1 MVFCSIRGS
10 QHQTIMLRNIH
21 QDSLLNAFFLSILA
35 TAGLFYVNLGGS
47 FLSAFVDGLSIERDA
62 AGFIVSANKYGAAFG
77 GLLAAIFIKK
87 LIWRKSAYTLLF
99 ILISIDIISSQI
111 PNANLLI
118 LIRFL
123 HGTIG
128 GFLVGIG
135 LSVIAR
141 TSFPDRVFGML
152 MVVQYSFG
160 SIGIFTVPRLVDAF
174 GYSAVFF
181 VLITFSIMTLLILP
195 LIPDPKEKE
204 ETISSS
210 GVLSLHSK
218 VLLGICLMSLFLFQA
233 SNMGVADFAFELG
246 KDIDLTNNEI
256 SNLLTIANIIS
267 ISGGAFAYLIATRFG
282 RTLPLLFGFTIASLF
297 TYLLNFSENIT
308 IYFVANSV
316 TGITWGFVIPYLLG
330 LAATFD
336 KYGQMAALA
345 GFVSKIGLASGPL
358 IASFLIIDYGFS
370 AIINLAT
377 FGLLLGCVFAVYASQ
392 QSSKIN
398 NE

>member
-1 MVFCSIRGS
+1 
-10 QHQTIMLRNIH
+10 MLKNIH
-21 QDSLLNAFFLSILA
+21 QDSILNAFFLSIFA

-47 FLSAFVDGLSIERDA
+47 FLSAFVDGLNIQRDA

-87 LIWRKSAYTLLF
+87 LVWRKSAY
-99 ILISIDIISSQI
+99 ILILLLISTDIISSQI
-111 PNANLLI
+111 SNANLLI

-123 HGTIG
+123 HGSIG

-141 TSFPDRVFGML
+141 TSFPDKVFGML

-195 LIPDPKEKE
+195 MIPDPAEKKVAVNK
-204 ETISSS
+204 S
-210 GVLSLHSK
+210 GKLSFRAK
-218 VLLGICLMSLFLFQA
+218 ALLTVCLMSLFLFQA

-256 SNLLTIANIIS
+256 SNLLTIANVIS
-267 ISGGAFAYLIATRFG
+267 ISGGVLAYLIATRFG
-282 RTLPLLFGFTIASLF
+282 RTLPLLIGFSIASLF

-308 IYFVANSV
+308 IYFIANSV

-358 IASFLIIDYGFS
+358 IAAFLIIDFGFS
-370 AIINLAT
+370 VIINLAA
-377 FGLLLGCVFAVYASQ
+377 FGLLLGCILAVYASK
-392 QSSKIN
+392 QSSIVN

>member
-1 MVFCSIRGS
+1 
-10 QHQTIMLRNIH
+10 MLRNIH
-21 QDSLLNAFFLSILA
+21 QDSVLNAFFLSILA

-118 LIRFL
+118 FIRFL
-123 HGTIG
+123 HGSIG

-204 ETISSS
+204 ETISTS

-218 VLLGICLMSLFLFQA
+218 ALLGICLMSLFLFQA

-377 FGLLLGCVFAVYASQ
+377 FGLILGCAFAVYASQ

>member
-1 MVFCSIRGS
+1 
-10 QHQTIMLRNIH
+10 MLKNIH
-21 QDSLLNAFFLSILA
+21 QDSILNAFFLSIFA

-47 FLSAFVDGLSIERDA
+47 FLSAFVDGLNIQRDA

-87 LIWRKSAYTLLF
+87 LVWRKSAYILLLL
-99 ILISIDIISSQI
+99 LISIDIISSQI
-111 PNANLLI
+111 SNANLLI
-118 LIRFL
+118 FIRFL
-123 HGTIG
+123 HGSIG

-141 TSFPDRVFGML
+141 TSFPDKVFGML

-160 SIGIFTVPRLVDAF
+160 SVGIFTVPRLVDAF
-174 GYSAVFF
+174 GYSSVFF

-195 LIPDPKEKE
+195 IIPDPAEKKVAVNK
-204 ETISSS
+204 S
-210 GVLSLHSK
+210 GTLSFRAK
-218 VLLGICLMSLFLFQA
+218 VLLTICLMSLFLFQA

-246 KDIDLTNNEI
+246 KDIDLTNKEI
-256 SNLLTIANIIS
+256 SNLLTIANVIS
-267 ISGGAFAYLIATRFG
+267 ISGGVLAYLIATRFG
-282 RTLPLLFGFTIASLF
+282 RTLPLLIGFSIASLF

-308 IYFVANSV
+308 IYFIANSV

-358 IASFLIIDYGFS
+358 IASFLIIDFGFS
-370 AIINLAT
+370 VIINLAA
-377 FGLLLGCVFAVYASQ
+377 FGLLLGCILAVYASK
-392 QSSKIN
+392 QSSIVN

>member
-1 MVFCSIRGS
+1 
-10 QHQTIMLRNIH
+10 MLKNIH
-21 QDSLLNAFFLSILA
+21 QDSILNAFFLSILA

-47 FLSAFVDGLSIERDA
+47 FLSAFVDGLNIQRDV

-87 LIWRKSAYTLLF
+87 LVWRKSAYILLLL
-99 ILISIDIISSQI
+99 LISIDIISSQI
-111 PNANLLI
+111 SNANLLI

-123 HGTIG
+123 HGSIG

-195 LIPDPKEKE
+195 IIPDPKEKE
-204 ETISSS
+204 NVMNGA
-210 GVLSLHSK
+210 GVLSFHLK
-218 VLLGICLMSLFLFQA
+218 FLLAICLVSLFLFQA

-267 ISGGAFAYLIATRFG
+267 ISGGAFAYLIATRYG
-282 RTLPLLFGFTIASLF
+282 RTLPLLIGFSIASLF
-297 TYLLNFSENIT
+297 TYLLNFSDNIT
-308 IYFVANSV
+308 IYFIANSV

-358 IASFLIIDYGFS
+358 IASFLIIDFGFS

-377 FGLLLGCVFAVYASQ
+377 IGLILGCILSVYASTN
-392 QSSKIN
+392 SSIAN

>member
-1 MVFCSIRGS
+1 
-10 QHQTIMLRNIH
+10 MLRNIH

-62 AGFIVSANKYGAAFG
+62 AGCIVSANKYGAAFG

-118 LIRFL
+118 FIRFL
-123 HGTIG
+123 HGSIG

-195 LIPDPKEKE
+195 LIPDPKDKE
-204 ETISSS
+204 ETISTT

-218 VLLGICLMSLFLFQA
+218 ALLGICLMSLFLFQA

-377 FGLLLGCVFAVYASQ
+377 FGLLLGCAFAVYASE

>member
-1 MVFCSIRGS
+1 
-10 QHQTIMLRNIH
+10 MLKNIH
-21 QDSLLNAFFLSILA
+21 QDSILNAFFLSIFA

-47 FLSAFVDGLSIERDA
+47 FLSAFVDGLNIQRDA

-87 LIWRKSAYTLLF
+87 LVWRKSAYILLLL
-99 ILISIDIISSQI
+99 LISIDIISSQI
-111 PNANLLI
+111 SNANLLI
-118 LIRFL
+118 FIRFL
-123 HGTIG
+123 HGSIG

-141 TSFPDRVFGML
+141 TSFPDKVFGML

-195 LIPDPKEKE
+195 IIPDPAEKKVAVNK
-204 ETISSS
+204 S
-210 GVLSLHSK
+210 GTLSFRAK
-218 VLLGICLMSLFLFQA
+218 VLLTICLMSLFLFQA

-256 SNLLTIANIIS
+256 SNLLTIANVIS
-267 ISGGAFAYLIATRFG
+267 ISGGVLAYLIATRFG
-282 RTLPLLFGFTIASLF
+282 RTLPLLIGFSIASLF

-308 IYFVANSV
+308 IYFIANSV

-358 IASFLIIDYGFS
+358 IASFLIIDFGFS
-370 AIINLAT
+370 VIINLAA
-377 FGLLLGCVFAVYASQ
+377 FGLLLGCILAVYASK
-392 QSSKIN
+392 QSSIVN

>member
-1 MVFCSIRGS
+1 
-10 QHQTIMLRNIH
+10 MLKNIH
-21 QDSLLNAFFLSILA
+21 QDSILNAFFLSILA

-47 FLSAFVDGLSIERDA
+47 FLSAFVDGLNIQRDV

-87 LIWRKSAYTLLF
+87 LVWRKSAYILLLL
-99 ILISIDIISSQI
+99 LISIDIISSQI
-111 PNANLLI
+111 SNANLLI

-123 HGTIG
+123 HGSIG

-195 LIPDPKEKE
+195 IIPDPKEKE
-204 ETISSS
+204 NVMNGA
-210 GVLSLHSK
+210 GVLSFHSK
-218 VLLGICLMSLFLFQA
+218 FLLAICLVSLFLFQA

-267 ISGGAFAYLIATRFG
+267 ISGGAFAYLIATRYG
-282 RTLPLLFGFTIASLF
+282 RTLPLLVGFSIASLF
-297 TYLLNFSENIT
+297 TYLLNFSDNIT
-308 IYFVANSV
+308 IYFIANSV
-316 TGITWGFVIPYLLG
+316 TGIAWGFIIPYLLG

-358 IASFLIIDYGFS
+358 IASFLIIDFGFS

-377 FGLLLGCVFAVYASQ
+377 IGLILGCILSVYASTN
-392 QSSKIN
+392 SSIAN

>member
-1 MVFCSIRGS
+1 
-10 QHQTIMLRNIH
+10 MLKNIH
-21 QDSLLNAFFLSILA
+21 QDSILNAFFLSIFA

-47 FLSAFVDGLSIERDA
+47 FLSAFVDGLNIQRDA

-87 LIWRKSAYTLLF
+87 LVWRKSAY
-99 ILISIDIISSQI
+99 ILILLLISTDIISSQI
-111 PNANLLI
+111 SNANLLI
-118 LIRFL
+118 FIRFL
-123 HGTIG
+123 HGSIG

-141 TSFPDRVFGML
+141 TSFPDKVFGML

-160 SIGIFTVPRLVDAF
+160 SVGIFTVPRLVDAF

-195 LIPDPKEKE
+195 MIPDPAEKKVAVNK
-204 ETISSS
+204 S
-210 GVLSLHSK
+210 GKLSFRAK
-218 VLLGICLMSLFLFQA
+218 ALLTVCLMSLFLFQA

-256 SNLLTIANIIS
+256 SNLLTIANVIS
-267 ISGGAFAYLIATRFG
+267 ISGGVLAYLIATRFG
-282 RTLPLLFGFTIASLF
+282 RTLPLLIGFSIASLF

-308 IYFVANSV
+308 IYFIANSV

-358 IASFLIIDYGFS
+358 IASFLIIDFGFS
-370 AIINLAT
+370 VIINLAT
-377 FGLLLGCVFAVYASQ
+377 FGLLLGCILAVYASK
-392 QSSKIN
+392 QSSIVN

>member
-1 MVFCSIRGS
+1 
-10 QHQTIMLRNIH
+10 MLKNIH
-21 QDSLLNAFFLSILA
+21 QDSILNAFFLSIFA

-47 FLSAFVDGLSIERDA
+47 FLSAFVDGLNIQRDA

-87 LIWRKSAYTLLF
+87 LVWRKSAYILLLL
-99 ILISIDIISSQI
+99 LISIDIISSQI
-111 PNANLLI
+111 SNANLLI
-118 LIRFL
+118 FIRFL
-123 HGTIG
+123 HGSIG

-141 TSFPDRVFGML
+141 TSFPDKVFGML

-160 SIGIFTVPRLVDAF
+160 SVGIFTVPRLVDAF
-174 GYSAVFF
+174 GYSSVFF

-195 LIPDPKEKE
+195 IIPDPAEKKVAVNK
-204 ETISSS
+204 S
-210 GVLSLHSK
+210 GTLSFRAK
-218 VLLGICLMSLFLFQA
+218 VLLTICLMSLFLFQA

-246 KDIDLTNNEI
+246 KDIDLTNKEI
-256 SNLLTIANIIS
+256 SNLLTIANVIS
-267 ISGGAFAYLIATRFG
+267 ISGGVLAYLIATRFG
-282 RTLPLLFGFTIASLF
+282 RTLPLLIGFSIASLF

-308 IYFVANSV
+308 IYFIANSI

-358 IASFLIIDYGFS
+358 IASFLIIDFGFS
-370 AIINLAT
+370 VIINLAA
-377 FGLLLGCVFAVYASQ
+377 FGLLLGCILAVYASK
-392 QSSKIN
+392 QSSIAD

>member
-1 MVFCSIRGS
+1 
-10 QHQTIMLRNIH
+10 MLKNIH
-21 QDSLLNAFFLSILA
+21 QDSILNAFFLSILA

-47 FLSAFVDGLSIERDA
+47 FLSAFVDGLNIQRDA

-77 GLLAAIFIKK
+77 GLLAAMFIKK
-87 LIWRKSAYTLLF
+87 LVWRKSAYVLLLL
-99 ILISIDIISSQI
+99 LISIDIISSQI
-111 PNANLLI
+111 SNANLLI

-123 HGTIG
+123 HGSIG

-141 TSFPDRVFGML
+141 TSFPDKVFGML

-160 SIGIFTVPRLVDAF
+160 SIGIFTVPRLIDAF
-174 GYSAVFF
+174 GYSAVFL
-181 VLITFSIMTLLILP
+181 VLIIFSIMTLLILP
-195 LIPDPKEKE
+195 IIPDPEGKKVAVNK
-204 ETISSS
+204 S
-210 GVLSLHSK
+210 GTLPFRAK
-218 VLLGICLMSLFLFQA
+218 VLLTVCLMSLFLFQA

-246 KDIDLTNNEI
+246 KDINLSNNEI
-256 SNLLTIANIIS
+256 SNLLTLANVIS
-267 ISGGAFAYLIATRFG
+267 ISGGVLAYLIATRFG
-282 RTLPLLFGFTIASLF
+282 RTLPLLIGFSIASLF

-308 IYFVANSV
+308 IYFIANSV

-358 IASFLIIDYGFS
+358 IASFLIIDFGFS

-377 FGLLLGCVFAVYASQ
+377 FGLLLGCVLAVYASK
-392 QSSKIN
+392 QSSIVN

>member
-1 MVFCSIRGS
+1 
-10 QHQTIMLRNIH
+10 MLKNIH
-21 QDSLLNAFFLSILA
+21 QDSILNAFFLSILA

-47 FLSAFVDGLSIERDA
+47 FLSAFVDGLNIQRDV

-87 LIWRKSAYTLLF
+87 LVWRKSAYILLLL
-99 ILISIDIISSQI
+99 LISIDIISSQI
-111 PNANLLI
+111 SNANLLI

-123 HGTIG
+123 HGSIG

-195 LIPDPKEKE
+195 IIPDPKEKE
-204 ETISSS
+204 NVMNGA
-210 GVLSLHSK
+210 GVLSFHLK
-218 VLLGICLMSLFLFQA
+218 FLLAICLVSLFLFQA

-267 ISGGAFAYLIATRFG
+267 ISGGVFAYLIATRYG
-282 RTLPLLFGFTIASLF
+282 RTLPLLIGFSIASLF
-297 TYLLNFSENIT
+297 TYLLNFSDNIT
-308 IYFVANSV
+308 IYFIANSV
-316 TGITWGFVIPYLLG
+316 TGIAWGFVIPYLLG

-358 IASFLIIDYGFS
+358 IASFLIIDFGFS

-377 FGLLLGCVFAVYASQ
+377 IGLILGCILSVYASTN
-392 QSSKIN
+392 SSIAN

>member
-1 MVFCSIRGS
+1 
-10 QHQTIMLRNIH
+10 MLRNIH
-21 QDSLLNAFFLSILA
+21 QDSILNAFFLSILA

-47 FLSAFVDGLSIERDA
+47 FLSAFVDGLNIQRDA

-87 LIWRKSAYTLLF
+87 LAWRKSAYIFLML
-99 ILISIDIISSQI
+99 LISIDIISSQI
-111 PNANLLI
+111 SNANLLI

-123 HGTIG
+123 HGSIG

-181 VLITFSIMTLLILP
+181 VLITFSIITLLILP
-195 LIPDPKEKE
+195 IIPDLKERE
-204 ETISSS
+204 SAINRT
-210 GVLSLHSK
+210 GVLSFHSK
-218 VLLGICLMSLFLFQA
+218 FLLAICLMSLFLFQA

-246 KDIDLTNNEI
+246 KDIGLTNNEI

-267 ISGGAFAYLIATRFG
+267 ISGGAFAYLIATRYG
-282 RTLPLLFGFTIASLF
+282 RTLPLLIGFLTASLF

-308 IYFVANSV
+308 IYFIANSV

-336 KYGQMAALA
+336 KFGQMAALA

-358 IASFLIIDYGFS
+358 IASFLILDFGFS

-377 FGLLLGCVFAVYASQ
+377 IGLILGCILSVYASKHT
-392 QSSKIN
+392 SIVN

>member
-1 MVFCSIRGS
+1 
-10 QHQTIMLRNIH
+10 MLKNIH
-21 QDSLLNAFFLSILA
+21 QDSILNAFFLSIFA

-47 FLSAFVDGLSIERDA
+47 FLSAFVDGLNIQRDA

-87 LIWRKSAYTLLF
+87 LVWRKSAYILLLF
-99 ILISIDIISSQI
+99 LISIDIISSQI
-111 PNANLLI
+111 SNANLLI

-123 HGTIG
+123 HGSIG

-141 TSFPDRVFGML
+141 TSFPDKVFGML

-195 LIPDPKEKE
+195 MIPDPAEKKVAVNK
-204 ETISSS
+204 S
-210 GVLSLHSK
+210 GKLSFRAK
-218 VLLGICLMSLFLFQA
+218 ALLTVCLMSLFLFQA

-256 SNLLTIANIIS
+256 SNLLTIANVIS
-267 ISGGAFAYLIATRFG
+267 ISGGVLAYLIATRFG
-282 RTLPLLFGFTIASLF
+282 RTLPLLIGFSIASLF

-308 IYFVANSV
+308 IYFIANSV

-358 IASFLIIDYGFS
+358 IASFLIIDFGFS
-370 AIINLAT
+370 VIINLAA
-377 FGLLLGCVFAVYASQ
+377 FGLLLGCILAVYASK
-392 QSSKIN
+392 QSSIVN

>member
-1 MVFCSIRGS
+1 
-10 QHQTIMLRNIH
+10 MLRNIH

-118 LIRFL
+118 FIRFL
-123 HGTIG
+123 HGSIG

-204 ETISSS
+204 ETISTS

-218 VLLGICLMSLFLFQA
+218 ALLGICLMSLFLFQA

-377 FGLLLGCVFAVYASQ
+377 FGLLLGCAFAVYASE

>member
-1 MVFCSIRGS
+1 
-10 QHQTIMLRNIH
+10 MLKNIH
-21 QDSLLNAFFLSILA
+21 QDSILNAFFLSIFA

-47 FLSAFVDGLSIERDA
+47 FLSAFVDGLNIQRDA

-87 LIWRKSAYTLLF
+87 LVWRKSAY
-99 ILISIDIISSQI
+99 ILILLLISTDIISSQI
-111 PNANLLI
+111 SNANLLI
-118 LIRFL
+118 FIRFL
-123 HGTIG
+123 HGSIG

-141 TSFPDRVFGML
+141 TSFPDKVFGML

-195 LIPDPKEKE
+195 MIPDPAEKKVAVNK
-204 ETISSS
+204 S
-210 GVLSLHSK
+210 GKLSFRAK
-218 VLLGICLMSLFLFQA
+218 ALLIVCLMSLFLFQA

-256 SNLLTIANIIS
+256 SNLLTIANVIS
-267 ISGGAFAYLIATRFG
+267 ISGGVLAYLIATRFG
-282 RTLPLLFGFTIASLF
+282 RTLPLLIGFSIASLF

-308 IYFVANSV
+308 IYFIANSV

-358 IASFLIIDYGFS
+358 IASFLIIDFGFS
-370 AIINLAT
+370 VIINLAA
-377 FGLLLGCVFAVYASQ
+377 FGLLLGCILAVYASK
-392 QSSKIN
+392 QSSIVN

>member
-1 MVFCSIRGS
+1 
-10 QHQTIMLRNIH
+10 MLKNIH
-21 QDSLLNAFFLSILA
+21 QDSILNAFFLSILA

-47 FLSAFVDGLSIERDA
+47 FLSAFVDGLNIQRDV

-87 LIWRKSAYTLLF
+87 LVWRKSAYILLLL
-99 ILISIDIISSQI
+99 LISIDIISSQI
-111 PNANLLI
+111 SNANLLI

-123 HGTIG
+123 HGSIG

-195 LIPDPKEKE
+195 IIPDPKEKE
-204 ETISSS
+204 NVMNGA
-210 GVLSLHSK
+210 GVLSFHLK
-218 VLLGICLMSLFLFQA
+218 FLLAICLVSLFLFQA

-267 ISGGAFAYLIATRFG
+267 ISGGVFAYLIATRYG
-282 RTLPLLFGFTIASLF
+282 RTLPLLIGFSIASLF
-297 TYLLNFSENIT
+297 TYLLNFSDNIT
-308 IYFVANSV
+308 IYFIANSV

-358 IASFLIIDYGFS
+358 IASFLIIDFGFS

-377 FGLLLGCVFAVYASQ
+377 IGLILGCILSVYASTN
-392 QSSKIN
+392 SSIAN

>member
-1 MVFCSIRGS
+1 
-10 QHQTIMLRNIH
+10 MLKNIH
-21 QDSLLNAFFLSILA
+21 QDSILNAFFLSIFA

-47 FLSAFVDGLSIERDA
+47 FLSAFVDGLNIQRDA

-87 LIWRKSAYTLLF
+87 LVWRKSAYILLLL
-99 ILISIDIISSQI
+99 LISIDIISSQI
-111 PNANLLI
+111 SNANLLI
-118 LIRFL
+118 FIRFL
-123 HGTIG
+123 HGSIG

-141 TSFPDRVFGML
+141 TSFPDKVFGML

-181 VLITFSIMTLLILP
+181 VLIIFSIMTLLILP
-195 LIPDPKEKE
+195 IIPNPEGKKVAVNK
-204 ETISSS
+204 S
-210 GVLSLHSK
+210 GTLPFRAK
-218 VLLGICLMSLFLFQA
+218 VLLTVCLMSLFLFQA

-246 KDIDLTNNEI
+246 KDINLTNNEI
-256 SNLLTIANIIS
+256 SNLLTIANVIS
-267 ISGGAFAYLIATRFG
+267 ISGGVLAYLIATRFG
-282 RTLPLLFGFTIASLF
+282 RTLPLLIGFSIASLF

-308 IYFVANSV
+308 IYFIANSI

-358 IASFLIIDYGFS
+358 IASFLIIDFGFS

-377 FGLLLGCVFAVYASQ
+377 FGLLLGCVLAVYASK
-392 QSSKIN
+392 QSSIAD

>member
-1 MVFCSIRGS
+1 
-10 QHQTIMLRNIH
+10 MLKNIH
-21 QDSLLNAFFLSILA
+21 QDSILNAFFLSILA

-47 FLSAFVDGLSIERDA
+47 FLSAFVDGLNIQRDA

-87 LIWRKSAYTLLF
+87 LVWRKSAYVLLLL
-99 ILISIDIISSQI
+99 LISIDIISSQI
-111 PNANLLI
+111 SNANLLI

-123 HGTIG
+123 HGSIG

-141 TSFPDRVFGML
+141 TSFPDKVFGML

-181 VLITFSIMTLLILP
+181 VLIIFSIMTLLIIP
-195 LIPDPKEKE
+195 IIPDPEGKEVAVNK
-204 ETISSS
+204 S
-210 GVLSLHSK
+210 GTLPFRAK
-218 VLLGICLMSLFLFQA
+218 VLLTVCLMSLFLFQA

-246 KDIDLTNNEI
+246 KDINLTNNEI
-256 SNLLTIANIIS
+256 SNLLTIANVIS
-267 ISGGAFAYLIATRFG
+267 ISGGVLAYLIATRFG
-282 RTLPLLFGFTIASLF
+282 RTLPLLIGFSIASLF

-308 IYFVANSV
+308 IYFIANSV

-358 IASFLIIDYGFS
+358 IASFLIIDFGFS

-377 FGLLLGCVFAVYASQ
+377 FGLLTGCVLAVYASK
-392 QSSKIN
+392 QSSIVN

>member
-1 MVFCSIRGS
+1 
-10 QHQTIMLRNIH
+10 MLKNIH
-21 QDSLLNAFFLSILA
+21 QDSILNAFFLSILA

-47 FLSAFVDGLSIERDA
+47 FLSAFVDGLNIQRDA

-87 LIWRKSAYTLLF
+87 LVWRKSAYILLLL
-99 ILISIDIISSQI
+99 LISIDIISSQI
-111 PNANLLI
+111 SNANLLI
-118 LIRFL
+118 LIRFF
-123 HGTIG
+123 HGSIG

-141 TSFPDRVFGML
+141 TSFPDKVFGML

-181 VLITFSIMTLLILP
+181 VLIIFSIMTLLILP
-195 LIPDPKEKE
+195 IIPNPEGKKVAVNK
-204 ETISSS
+204 S
-210 GVLSLHSK
+210 GTLPFRAK
-218 VLLGICLMSLFLFQA
+218 VLLTVCLMSLFLFQA

-246 KDIDLTNNEI
+246 KDINLTNNEI
-256 SNLLTIANIIS
+256 SNLLTIANVIS
-267 ISGGAFAYLIATRFG
+267 ISGGVLAYLIATRFG
-282 RTLPLLFGFTIASLF
+282 RTLPLLIGFSIASLF

-308 IYFVANSV
+308 IYFIANSV

-358 IASFLIIDYGFS
+358 IASFLIIDFGFS

-377 FGLLLGCVFAVYASQ
+377 FGLLLGCVLAVYASK
-392 QSSKIN
+392 QSSIVN

>member
-1 MVFCSIRGS
+1 
-10 QHQTIMLRNIH
+10 MLKNIH
-21 QDSLLNAFFLSILA
+21 QDSILNAFFLSILA

-47 FLSAFVDGLSIERDA
+47 FLSAFVDGLNIQRDV

-87 LIWRKSAYTLLF
+87 LVWRKSAYILLLL
-99 ILISIDIISSQI
+99 LISIDIISSQI
-111 PNANLLI
+111 SNANLLI

-123 HGTIG
+123 HGSIG

-195 LIPDPKEKE
+195 IIPDPKEKE
-204 ETISSS
+204 NVMNGA
-210 GVLSLHSK
+210 GVLSFHSK
-218 VLLGICLMSLFLFQA
+218 FLLAICLVSLFLFQA

-267 ISGGAFAYLIATRFG
+267 ISGGAFAYLIATRYG
-282 RTLPLLFGFTIASLF
+282 RTLPLLIGFSIASLF
-297 TYLLNFSENIT
+297 TYLLNFSDNIT
-308 IYFVANSV
+308 IYFIANSV
-316 TGITWGFVIPYLLG
+316 TGIAWGFVIPYLLG

-345 GFVSKIGLASGPL
+345 GFISKIGLASGPL
-358 IASFLIIDYGFS
+358 IASFLIIDFGFS

-377 FGLLLGCVFAVYASQ
+377 IGLILGCILSVYASTN
-392 QSSKIN
+392 SSIAN

>member
-1 MVFCSIRGS
+1 
-10 QHQTIMLRNIH
+10 MLKNIH
-21 QDSLLNAFFLSILA
+21 QDSILNAFFLSIFA

-47 FLSAFVDGLSIERDA
+47 FLSAFVDGLNIQRDA

-87 LIWRKSAYTLLF
+87 LVWRKSAY
-99 ILISIDIISSQI
+99 ILILLLISTDIISSQI
-111 PNANLLI
+111 SNANLLI
-118 LIRFL
+118 FIRFL
-123 HGTIG
+123 HGSIG

-141 TSFPDRVFGML
+141 TSFPDKVFGML

-160 SIGIFTVPRLVDAF
+160 SIGIFTVPRLADAF

-195 LIPDPKEKE
+195 MIPDPAEKKVAVNK
-204 ETISSS
+204 S
-210 GVLSLHSK
+210 GKLSFRAK
-218 VLLGICLMSLFLFQA
+218 ALLTVCLMSLFLFQA

-256 SNLLTIANIIS
+256 SNLLTIANVIS
-267 ISGGAFAYLIATRFG
+267 ISGGVLAYLIATRFG
-282 RTLPLLFGFTIASLF
+282 RTLPLLIGFSIASLF

-308 IYFVANSV
+308 IYFIANSV

-358 IASFLIIDYGFS
+358 IASFLIIDFGFS
-370 AIINLAT
+370 VIINLAA
-377 FGLLLGCVFAVYASQ
+377 FGLLLGCILAVYASK
-392 QSSKIN
+392 QSSIVN

>member
-1 MVFCSIRGS
+1 
-10 QHQTIMLRNIH
+10 MLKNIH
-21 QDSLLNAFFLSILA
+21 QDSILNAFFLSIFA

-47 FLSAFVDGLSIERDA
+47 FLSAFVDGLNIQRDA

-87 LIWRKSAYTLLF
+87 LVWRKSAYILLLL
-99 ILISIDIISSQI
+99 LISIDIISSQI
-111 PNANLLI
+111 SNANLLI
-118 LIRFL
+118 FIRFL
-123 HGTIG
+123 HGSIG

-141 TSFPDRVFGML
+141 TSFPDKVFGML

-160 SIGIFTVPRLVDAF
+160 SVGIFTVPRLVDAF

-195 LIPDPKEKE
+195 IIPDPVEKKVAVNK
-204 ETISSS
+204 S
-210 GVLSLHSK
+210 GILSFRAK
-218 VLLGICLMSLFLFQA
+218 VLLTVCLMSLFLFQA

-246 KDIDLTNNEI
+246 KDIDLTNKEI
-256 SNLLTIANIIS
+256 SNLLTIANVIS
-267 ISGGAFAYLIATRFG
+267 ISGGVLAYLIATRFG
-282 RTLPLLFGFTIASLF
+282 RTLPLLIGFSIASLF

-308 IYFVANSV
+308 IYFIANSV

-358 IASFLIIDYGFS
+358 IASFLIIDFGFNV
-370 AIINLAT
+370 IINLAA
-377 FGLLLGCVFAVYASQ
+377 FGLLLGCILAVYASK
-392 QSSKIN
+392 QSSIVN

>member
-10 QHQTIMLRNIH
+10 QHQTIMLKDIH

-118 LIRFL
+118 FIRFL
-123 HGTIG
+123 HGSIG

-204 ETISSS
+204 ETVSSS

-218 VLLGICLMSLFLFQA
+218 ALLGICLMSLFLFQA

-377 FGLLLGCVFAVYASQ
+377 FGLLLGCLFAVYASQ

>member
-1 MVFCSIRGS
+1 
-10 QHQTIMLRNIH
+10 MLRNIH
-21 QDSLLNAFFLSILA
+21 QDSILNAFFLSILA

-47 FLSAFVDGLSIERDA
+47 FLSAFVDGLNIQRDA

-87 LIWRKSAYTLLF
+87 LAWRKSAYIFLML
-99 ILISIDIISSQI
+99 LISIDIISSQI
-111 PNANLLI
+111 SNANLLI

-123 HGTIG
+123 HGSIG

-195 LIPDPKEKE
+195 IIPDHKERE
-204 ETISSS
+204 SAINRT
-210 GVLSLHSK
+210 GVLSFHSK
-218 VLLGICLMSLFLFQA
+218 FLLAICLMSLFLFQA

-246 KDIDLTNNEI
+246 KDIGLTNNEI

-267 ISGGAFAYLIATRFG
+267 ISGGAFAYLIATRYG
-282 RTLPLLFGFTIASLF
+282 RTLPLLIGFLTASLF
-297 TYLLNFSENIT
+297 TFLLNFSENII
-308 IYFVANSV
+308 IYFIANSV

-336 KYGQMAALA
+336 KFGQMAALA

-358 IASFLIIDYGFS
+358 IASFLILDFGFS

-377 FGLLLGCVFAVYASQ
+377 IGLILGCILSVYASKHT
-392 QSSKIN
+392 SIVN

>member
-1 MVFCSIRGS
+1 
-10 QHQTIMLRNIH
+10 MLKNIH
-21 QDSLLNAFFLSILA
+21 QDSILNAFFLSILA

-47 FLSAFVDGLSIERDA
+47 FLSAFVDGLNIQRDA

-77 GLLAAIFIKK
+77 GLLAAMFIKK
-87 LIWRKSAYTLLF
+87 LVWRKSAYVLLLL
-99 ILISIDIISSQI
+99 LISIDIISSQI
-111 PNANLLI
+111 SNANLLI

-123 HGTIG
+123 HGSIG

-141 TSFPDRVFGML
+141 TSFPDKVFGML

-160 SIGIFTVPRLVDAF
+160 SIGIFTVPRLIDAF
-174 GYSAVFF
+174 GYSAVFL
-181 VLITFSIMTLLILP
+181 VLIIFSIMTLLILP
-195 LIPDPKEKE
+195 IIPDPEGKKVAVNK
-204 ETISSS
+204 S
-210 GVLSLHSK
+210 GTLPFRAK
-218 VLLGICLMSLFLFQA
+218 VLLTVCLMSLFLFQA

-246 KDIDLTNNEI
+246 KDIDLTNKEI
-256 SNLLTIANIIS
+256 SNLLTIANVIS
-267 ISGGAFAYLIATRFG
+267 ISGGVLAYLIATRFG
-282 RTLPLLFGFTIASLF
+282 RTLPLLIGFSIASLF

-308 IYFVANSV
+308 IYFIANSV

-358 IASFLIIDYGFS
+358 IASFLIIDFGFS
-370 AIINLAT
+370 VIINLAT
-377 FGLLLGCVFAVYASQ
+377 FGLLLGCVLAVYASK
-392 QSSKIN
+392 QSSIVN

>member
-1 MVFCSIRGS
+1 
-10 QHQTIMLRNIH
+10 MLKDIN
-21 QDSLLNAFFLSILA
+21 QDSLLNAFFLSVLA

-47 FLSAFVDGLSIERDA
+47 FLSAFVDGLNIERDA

-77 GLLAAIFIKK
+77 GLLAAIFIRRI
-87 LIWRKSAYTLLF
+87 IWRQSAFLLLF
-99 ILISIDIISSQI
+99 VFFSIDIISSQI
-111 PNANLLI
+111 NNANLLI
-118 LIRFL
+118 LIRFF
-123 HGTIG
+123 HGSVG

-160 SIGIFTVPRLVDAF
+160 SIGIFTVPRLVDSF
-174 GYSAVFF
+174 GYGAVFF
-181 VLITFSIMTLLILP
+181 VLITFSLMTLFILP
-195 LIPDPKEKE
+195 LIPDPQEKS
-204 ETISSS
+204 ETINKS
-210 GVLSLHSK
+210 GTLSLQSK
-218 VLLGICLMSLFLFQA
+218 FLLAICLLSLFLFQS

-246 KDIDLTNNEI
+246 KDINLNNNEI

-267 ISGGAFAYLIATRFG
+267 ISGGAFAYIIATRFG
-282 RTLPLLFGFTIASLF
+282 RTIPLLFGFLIAALF
-297 TYLLNFSENIT
+297 TNLLNFSENIT
-308 IYFVANSV
+308 IYFIANSI

-358 IASFLIIDYGFS
+358 IASLLIIDYGFK

-377 FGLLLGCVFAVYASQ
+377 FGLLLGCILAVYASN
-392 QSSKIN
+392 QSSKLKY
-398 NE
+398 E

>member
-1 MVFCSIRGS
+1 
-10 QHQTIMLRNIH
+10 MLKDIH

-123 HGTIG
+123 HGSIG

-204 ETISSS
+204 ETVGSSE
-210 GVLSLHSK
+210 VLSLHSK
-218 VLLGICLMSLFLFQA
+218 GLLAICLMSLFLFQA

-282 RTLPLLFGFTIASLF
+282 RTLPLLLGFTIASLF

-377 FGLLLGCVFAVYASQ
+377 FGLFLGCVLAVYASQ

>member
-1 MVFCSIRGS
+1 
-10 QHQTIMLRNIH
+10 MLKNIH
-21 QDSLLNAFFLSILA
+21 QDSILNAFFLSIFA

-47 FLSAFVDGLSIERDA
+47 FLSAFVDGLNIQRDA

-87 LIWRKSAYTLLF
+87 LVWRKSAYILLLF
-99 ILISIDIISSQI
+99 LISIDIISSQI
-111 PNANLLI
+111 SNANLLI

-123 HGTIG
+123 HGSIG

-141 TSFPDRVFGML
+141 TSFPDKVFGML

-195 LIPDPKEKE
+195 IIPDPEGKKVAVNK
-204 ETISSS
+204 S
-210 GVLSLHSK
+210 GTLPFRAK
-218 VLLGICLMSLFLFQA
+218 VLLTICLMSLFLFQA

-256 SNLLTIANIIS
+256 SNLLTIANVIS
-267 ISGGAFAYLIATRFG
+267 ISGGVLAYLIATRFG
-282 RTLPLLFGFTIASLF
+282 RTLPLLIGFSIASLF

-308 IYFVANSV
+308 IYFIANSV

-358 IASFLIIDYGFS
+358 IASFLIIDFGFS
-370 AIINLAT
+370 VIINLAA
-377 FGLLLGCVFAVYASQ
+377 FGLLLGCILAVYASK
-392 QSSKIN
+392 QSSIVN

>member
-1 MVFCSIRGS
+1 
-10 QHQTIMLRNIH
+10 MLKNIH
-21 QDSLLNAFFLSILA
+21 QDSILNAFFLSIFA

-47 FLSAFVDGLSIERDA
+47 FLSAFVDGLNIQRDA

-87 LIWRKSAYTLLF
+87 LVWRKSAYILLLL
-99 ILISIDIISSQI
+99 LISIDIISSQI
-111 PNANLLI
+111 SNANLLI
-118 LIRFL
+118 FIRFL
-123 HGTIG
+123 HGSIG

-141 TSFPDRVFGML
+141 TSFPDKVFGML

-160 SIGIFTVPRLVDAF
+160 SVGIFTVPRLVDAF

-195 LIPDPKEKE
+195 IIPDPAEKKVAVNK
-204 ETISSS
+204 S
-210 GVLSLHSK
+210 GTLSFRAK
-218 VLLGICLMSLFLFQA
+218 VLLTICLMSLFLFQA

-246 KDIDLTNNEI
+246 KDIDLTNKEI
-256 SNLLTIANIIS
+256 SNLLTIANVIS
-267 ISGGAFAYLIATRFG
+267 ISGGVLAYLIATRFG
-282 RTLPLLFGFTIASLF
+282 RTLPLLIGFSIASLF

-308 IYFVANSV
+308 IYFIANSI

-358 IASFLIIDYGFS
+358 IASFLIIDFGFS
-370 AIINLAT
+370 VIINLAA
-377 FGLLLGCVFAVYASQ
+377 FGLLLGCILAVYASK
-392 QSSKIN
+392 QSSIVN

>member
-1 MVFCSIRGS
+1 
-10 QHQTIMLRNIH
+10 MLKNIH
-21 QDSLLNAFFLSILA
+21 QDSILNAFFLSVFA

-47 FLSAFVDGLSIERDA
+47 FLSAFVDGLNIQRDA

-87 LIWRKSAYTLLF
+87 LVWRKSAYILLLL
-99 ILISIDIISSQI
+99 LISIDIISSQI
-111 PNANLLI
+111 SNANLLI
-118 LIRFL
+118 FIRFL
-123 HGTIG
+123 HGSIG

-141 TSFPDRVFGML
+141 TSFPDKVFGML

-160 SIGIFTVPRLVDAF
+160 SVGIFTVPRLVDAF
-174 GYSAVFF
+174 GYSSVFF

-195 LIPDPKEKE
+195 IIPDPAEKKVAVNK
-204 ETISSS
+204 S
-210 GVLSLHSK
+210 GTLSFRAK
-218 VLLGICLMSLFLFQA
+218 VLLTICLMSLFLFQA

-246 KDIDLTNNEI
+246 KDIDLTNKEI
-256 SNLLTIANIIS
+256 SNLLTIANVIS
-267 ISGGAFAYLIATRFG
+267 ISGGVLAYLIATRFG
-282 RTLPLLFGFTIASLF
+282 RTLPLLIGFSIASLF

-308 IYFVANSV
+308 IYFIANSV

-358 IASFLIIDYGFS
+358 IASFLIIDFGFS
-370 AIINLAT
+370 VIINLAA
-377 FGLLLGCVFAVYASQ
+377 FGLLLGCILAVYALSL
-392 QSSKIN
+392 IHI
-398 NE
+398 

>member
-1 MVFCSIRGS
+1 
-10 QHQTIMLRNIH
+10 MLKNIH
-21 QDSLLNAFFLSILA
+21 QDSILNAFFLSILA

-47 FLSAFVDGLSIERDA
+47 FLSAFVDGLNIQRDV

-77 GLLAAIFIKK
+77 GLLAAISIKK
-87 LIWRKSAYTLLF
+87 LVWRKSAYILLLL
-99 ILISIDIISSQI
+99 LISIDIISSQI
-111 PNANLLI
+111 SNANLLI

-123 HGTIG
+123 HGSIG

-195 LIPDPKEKE
+195 IIPDPKEKE
-204 ETISSS
+204 NVMNGA
-210 GVLSLHSK
+210 GVLSFHSK
-218 VLLGICLMSLFLFQA
+218 FLLAICLVSLFLFQA

-267 ISGGAFAYLIATRFG
+267 ISGGAFAYLIATRYG
-282 RTLPLLFGFTIASLF
+282 RTLPLLIGFSIASLF
-297 TYLLNFSENIT
+297 TYLLNFSDNIT
-308 IYFVANSV
+308 IYFIANSV
-316 TGITWGFVIPYLLG
+316 TGIAWGFVIPYLLG

-345 GFVSKIGLASGPL
+345 GFISKIGLASGPL
-358 IASFLIIDYGFS
+358 IASFLIIDFGFS

-377 FGLLLGCVFAVYASQ
+377 IGLILGCILSVYASTN
-392 QSSKIN
+392 SSIAN